1 MNILVIG
8 SGGREH
14 ALVHKIKQ
22 DGIKNIFCAP
32 GNAGIE
38 ELAQCV
44 PIKADDVSGLL
55 QFAKEKRISLTVVGP
70 ELPLQAGIVDIF
82 TANGLV
88 IFGPTKQAAMLET
101 SKVFAKKLLKTYAIP
116 SPAFEVF
123 DTSADAID
131 YVKTRSFPLV
141 IKADGLASG
150 KGVIIAGELSEAI
163 SAIKDIMDNRV
174 FGDAG
179 KVLLVE
185 EFIRG
190 VESSYFV
197 ISNGATCINVASARD
212 YKRLNDND
220 RGPNTG
226 GMGSIS
232 PSDKMTPELEE
243 KINRRIVSPLMEAL
257 KKEGIVYKGVLYVG
271 VMISNNDPYVLEFNA
286 RFGDPETQ
294 AILPRIESDLV
305 GVFMDSAKGKMFAE
319 PIKLKEDVGVCV
331 VMASQDYPVNPRT
344 GITIE
349 GLKAAGGKDTF
360 IFHAGTKNEKGVIK
374 TAGGRVLGITALGES
389 IKAARERAY
398 KAVNNIIFEGSQYR
412 RDIGL

>member
-22 DGIKNIFCAP
+22 DGIKNIYCAP

-44 PIKADDVSGLL
+44 PIKADDVSGLVR
-55 QFAKEKRISLTVVGP
+55 FAKEKRIALTVVGP

-82 TANGLV
+82 TENGLV
-88 IFGPTKQAAMLET
+88 IFGPTKRAAMLET
-101 SKVFAKKLLKTYAIP
+101 SKVFAKKLLKTYGIP
-116 SPAFEVF
+116 TPAFEVF
-123 DTSADAID
+123 DTSADAVD
-131 YVKTRSFPLV
+131 YVKTLSFPVV

-150 KGVIIAGELSEAI
+150 KGVVIASELSEAI
-163 SAIKDIMDNRV
+163 SAIKDMMDNRV

-190 VESSYFV
+190 AESSFFI
-197 ISNGATCINVASARD
+197 ISNGANFINVASARD
-212 YKRLNDND
+212 YKRLHDND

-232 PSDKMTPELEE
+232 PSDKLTPELEE
-243 KINRRIVSPLMEAL
+243 KITRRIVSPLMEAL

-271 VMISNNDPYVLEFNA
+271 VMISDNDPYVLEFNV

-294 AILPRIESDLV
+294 AILPRVESDLV

-319 PIKLKEDVGVCV
+319 PIKLKEDVGLCV
-331 VMASQDYPVNPRT
+331 VMASQNYPVNPRT
-344 GITIE
+344 GVTIE
-349 GLKAAGGKDTF
+349 GLKAAGGKGTF

-374 TAGGRVLGITALGES
+374 TTGGRVLGITALGES
-389 IKAARERAY
+389 IKAAREKAYRAL
-398 KAVNNIIFEGSQYR
+398 NNIVFEGSQYR